1 MGLGVFFERKV
12 SALIQDRI
20 GANRAAILGFAG
32 FGLVNTLVADPIKF
46 LLKEDVVLAGT
57 DHVLHFLAPVLSL
70 VPVLVTFAVVP
81 FGDVLQ
87 VGGRTINLQAADL
100 NVGILYVLAM
110 VSLGVYGVVLG
121 GWASNNRWS
130 LLGGI
135 RGSAQMISYEIAMG
149 LALVAVVV
157 TYGTLDLQEMA
168 RAQGH
173 LLWGWLPAWGILYQ
187 PVAFLIFMTAGVAE
201 SKRIPFDLPESEPEL
216 VSGYFTE
223 YSGPKHLMFMMSDF
237 VEVVLVAALVTTLFF
252 GGWQLPY
259 LLRAALTV
267 ASALTVVVH
276 RNPVHSACALVLTL
290 CLLAVFFLGLDAQ
303 LVAFLQVIVYAGAIV
318 VLFLFVIMLLNLQVE
333 ARAMAGALLVGAATP
348 GGVALA
354 GLVVTAPPRAAPPA
368 PAHPPPGFGGAAALA
383 RQLFTV
389 YLLPFELT
397 SLLLL
402 VAIVGAVALAKK

>member
-32 FGLVNTLVADPIKF
+32 LGLVNTLIADPVKF
-46 LLKEDVVLAGT
+46 LLKEDVVPAGT
-57 DHVLHFLAPVLSL
+57 DRVLHFLAPVLSL

-87 VGGRTINLQAADL
+87 VGGRTINLQAAEL
-100 NVGILYVLAM
+100 NVGILYILAM

-149 LALVAVVV
+149 LAVVSV
-157 TYGTLDLQEMA
+157 VLTYNTLDLQVMA

-173 LLWGWLPAWGILYQ
+173 LIGGWLPAWGILYQ
-187 PVAFLIFMTAGVAE
+187 PIA
-201 SKRIPFDLPESEPEL
+201 FDLPEGESEL

-223 YSGPKHLMFMMSDF
+223 YSGAKHLMFMMSDF

-252 GGWQLPY
+252 GGWQVPY
-259 LLRAALTV
+259 LLR
-267 ASALTVVVH
+267 
-276 RNPVHSACALVLTL
+276 
-290 CLLAVFFLGLDAQ
+290 D
-303 LVAFLQVIVYAGAIV
+303 
-318 VLFLFVIMLLNLQVE
+318 
-333 ARAMAGALLVGAATP
+333 
-348 GGVALA
+348 
-354 GLVVTAPPRAAPPA
+354 
-368 PAHPPPGFGGAAALA
+368 GFHFPWGAALA
-383 RQLFTV
+383 
-389 YLLPFELT
+389 LP
-397 SLLLL
+397 SW
-402 VAIVGAVALAKK
+402 AVALLQVTAFALKLVFFTWLQIVIRWTLPRFRYDQLMRLGWQGLLPLGLANVVVSALVIVLAGPA